1 MNGALTISIQE
12 NILSGLDYESDKSK
26 RKKTRK
32 RSVRCSDETPQ
43 WRTTI
48 FR

>member
-12 NILSGLDYESDKSK
+12 NILSGSDYESDKSK

-32 RSVRCSDETPQ
+32 RSVRRKDKTQ
-43 WRTTI
+43 
-48 FR
+48 

>member
-1 MNGALTISIQE
+1 MNGTTTISIQE

-32 RSVRCSDETPQ
+32 RSVCRKDKTQ
-43 WRTTI
+43 
-48 FR
+48 

>member
-12 NILSGLDYESDKSK
+12 NILSGSDYESDKSK

-43 WRTTI
+43 WRKTI
-48 FR
+48 FG